1 MRSKTFLFS
10 FLFLFLLSGC
20 VSPPKPANQVSTS
33 QDAVAK
39 AEAKVDA
46 TLTKIEKN
54 EKGKKIQTSVLA
66 TGIQH
71 SLSQITNPPVQVDT
85 AKNLNERVISI
96 VGSPHIDEIKRIKA
110 TVDLLNSALEEER
123 KKGQELISQRDQII
137 NKLQK
142 EKSELNEKYD
152 DELWAINDKAKEVAK
167 QADNSKA
174 TLDAMGGMFGLNA
187 VIWGLKKFFVSAL
200 TTIIIFVVVFVILRL
215 LATVHPAAAGVF
227 SIFNMI
233 GSALLS
239 IVKILTPNAFSM
251 AKFVPSADNEHV
263 KGTLT
268 KIVDVIQELKEKQ
281 KESSDR
287 VYPLSEILKR
297 FDKEMDSDEKELI
310 DELLKEL
317 KWVK

>member
-96 VGSPHIDEIKRIKA
+96 EIGRA
-110 TVDLLNSALEEER
+110 
-123 KKGQELISQRDQII
+123 
-137 NKLQK
+137 
-142 EKSELNEKYD
+142 
-152 DELWAINDKAKEVAK
+152 
-167 QADNSKA
+167 
-174 TLDAMGGMFGLNA
+174 
-187 VIWGLKKFFVSAL
+187 
-200 TTIIIFVVVFVILRL
+200 
-215 LATVHPAAAGVF
+215 
-227 SIFNMI
+227 
-233 GSALLS
+233 
-239 IVKILTPNAFSM
+239 
-251 AKFVPSADNEHV
+251 HV
-263 KGTLT
+263 
-268 KIVDVIQELKEKQ
+268 
-281 KESSDR
+281 
-287 VYPLSEILKR
+287 
-297 FDKEMDSDEKELI
+297 
-310 DELLKEL
+310 
-317 KWVK
+317 